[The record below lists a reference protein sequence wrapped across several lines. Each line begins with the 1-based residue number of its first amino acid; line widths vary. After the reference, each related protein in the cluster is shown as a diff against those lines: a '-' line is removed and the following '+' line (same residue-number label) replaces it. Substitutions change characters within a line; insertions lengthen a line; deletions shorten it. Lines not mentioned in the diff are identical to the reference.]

1 MYISPTLV
9 AFFAKNVITGPMEKK
24 TNKNGLR
31 SRKLI
36 RQALLSL
43 LKTKNPDDIT
53 IKDIVDEANINR
65 ATFYAHYS
73 CLRDLSEEIE
83 NEVIDKL
90 MAILKDFKADNFFS
104 NPSPLLLQVSIILNE
119 DIETY
124 RTLIKTPRSNLF
136 LEKLMNLFVDYLE
149 KDQSIPQ
156 DVRSSKAFRIRAS
169 YFAGGLTTLYQEWF
183 NGHLD
188 CTLFDIPLEV
198 SKMFSSKAGIP
209 IIDNPC

>member
-1 MYISPTLV
+1 MYISPTPV
-9 AFFAKNVITGPMEKK
+9 AFFVKKFITTVMEKK

-36 RQALLSL
+36 RQALLTL
-43 LKTKNPDDIT
+43 LKTKNPNDIT

-83 NEVIDKL
+83 NEVIEKL
-90 MAILKDFKADNFFS
+90 MAILRDFKADNFFS

-124 RTLIKTPRSNLF
+124 RTLIKTPGSNLF
-136 LEKLMNLFVDYLE
+136 LEKLMSLFIDYLE
-149 KDQSIPQ
+149 KDQSIPE
-156 DVRSSKAFRIRAS
+156 DVRASKSFRLRAS

-183 NGHLD
+183 KGNLD

-198 SKMFSSKAGIP
+198 SKMFSSNSRMP
-209 IIDNPC
+209 IINNPC